1 MGDRAARPAIKK
13 LAADGG
19 PLQMSLTD
27 RQDLAEIAQPDYPG
41 ERLVAFRN
49 PVLAADRARTH
60 EVLLAAT
67 GQLFAPIIARVRV
80 GGWPGADPIGVAVG
94 QVISTHKVAKHLRVT
109 ITDTSLDVLPLRQG
123 GRIRPGA
130 GRTGRLR

>member
-1 MGDRAARPAIKK
+1 
-13 LAADGG
+13 
-19 PLQMSLTD
+19 MSLID

-41 ERLVAFRN
+41 ERLVAFGN
-49 PVLAADRARTH
+49 PVLAADRVRTH

-67 GQLFAPIIARVRV
+67 EQLFALIIARVRV

-109 ITDTSLDVLPLRQG
+109 ITDTSLDVQRRQDRIAVDPCPVIDIPCPHRGDG
-123 GRIRPGA
+123 GERERSVHLGYA
-130 GRTGRLR
+130 